1 MIALILSF
9 IFKKPVE
16 DADDLANSI
25 EDTVFSNNI
34 NVVGKCT
41 TGVKQNEV

>member
-1 MIALILSF
+1 VIAFILSF
-9 IFKKPVE
+9 ICKKPVE

-34 NVVGKCT
+34 TGEGKGT
-41 TGVKQNEV
+41 TGVKQ